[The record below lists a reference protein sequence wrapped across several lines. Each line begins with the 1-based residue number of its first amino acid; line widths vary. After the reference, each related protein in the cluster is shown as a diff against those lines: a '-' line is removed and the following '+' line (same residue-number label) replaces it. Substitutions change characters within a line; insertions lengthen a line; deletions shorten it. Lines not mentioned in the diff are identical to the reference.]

1 MSILW
6 ELYKGKDFDVK
17 PTLERI
23 QKACEYLGNPQNR
36 YPAILVG
43 GTNGKGSTC
52 AFTESILRKHGLK
65 TGWFVS
71 PHLMRENERWRI
83 NAKEIS
89 EEKLKYYVKELK
101 HLFEKFELT
110 YFEAA
115 TLIAVKYF
123 ADEQVD
129 AAVFEVGMGGR
140 WDATKVVNPQ
150 VVAIT
155 NVERDHTRWLG
166 KNVYEIA
173 EDKLHLY
180 RKGVPLVLGSAR
192 FPLYPKSLEMGVKN
206 AIVAGL
212 DYEYY
217 GKVSREGTTLVSYS
231 YKDVSFND
239 LKLSLFGKWQ
249 IDNAANSI
257 TITCEF
263 LKKLTENKVREALS
277 ITKWEGRMEILRSKP
292 LLMLDA
298 SHNPY
303 AVAKVIKEVKKTFPE
318 IKIAFSSL
326 VGKEWE
332 LSLKIISQYFK
343 EIFIIPINYYRAENP
358 ERLVNFAK
366 DIGMKAKIIHTEEA
380 VNLQQDLLVLGSIYL
395 ISEIKRIYNLNGNI
409 IV

>member
-23 QKACEYLGNPQNR
+23 QKACEYLGNPQEK
-36 YPAILVG
+36 YPSILVG

-52 AFTESILRKHGLK
+52 AFTESLLRHHGLK

-71 PHLMRENERWRI
+71 PHLMSENERWRI
-83 NAKEIS
+83 NAREIS
-89 EEKLKYYVKELK
+89 EERLRDYVKELK
-101 HLFEKFELT
+101 PLFEKFELT

-129 AAVFEVGMGGR
+129 VAVFEVGMGGR
-140 WDATKVVNPQ
+140 WDATKVSNPK

-180 RKGVPLVLGSAR
+180 REGTPLVLGSAR
-192 FPLYPKSLEMGVKN
+192 FPLYPKAIEMGIKSP
-206 AIVAGL
+206 IVAGL

-217 GKVSREGTTLVSYS
+217 GEVSKEGTTLTNYS
-231 YKDVSFND
+231 YRDVSFKN
-239 LKLSLFGKWQ
+239 LRLSLFGKWQ
-249 IDNAANSI
+249 IDNAAYAL
-257 TITCEF
+257 TITYEF
-263 LKKLTENKVREALS
+263 LKHLAEKKVKEALET
-277 ITKWEGRMEILRSKP
+277 TKWEGRMEVLRSKP

-326 VGKEWE
+326 AGKEWE
-332 LSLKIISQYFK
+332 LSLEIISQYFK
-343 EIFIIPINYYRAENP
+343 EVLVIPINYYRAENP
-358 ERLVNFAK
+358 KKIADFAK
-366 DIGMKAKIIHTEEA
+366 SVGMKVKIISPEEA
-380 VNLQQDLLVLGSIYL
+380 VNLQQNLLVIGSIYL
-395 ISEIKRIYNLNGNI
+395 ISEIKRIYNRYQGAL
-409 IV
+409 V